1 MFEGF
6 SGWLAEIN
14 KRPFVSS
21 SACTRLTTLNCGAR
35 GAVSGG
41 EPWSENGRLFISH
54 RYETIVFASTSQ
66 AMLQLLIAVFLV
78 LPYASCC
85 VDTTNKWWL
94 IDWHTS
100 PNRHKRHNKSVVGLN
115 QKRGCWVCSGVVVVR
130 VLLDLSDTHGFVCS
144 PSYLRLKAVHK
155 RWMCNVG
162 LVQRSHDYIWRFIC
176 CFVLSILTMFIRH
189 ES

>member
-1 MFEGF
+1 MLLVSPYASCCVGTTNK
-6 SGWLAEIN
+6 SWLIDWHTSLN
-14 KRPFVSS
+14 KQRNYNKSV
-21 SACTRLTTLNCGAR
+21 
-35 GAVSGG
+35 V
-41 EPWSENGRLFISH
+41 
-54 RYETIVFASTSQ
+54 YETIVFASTSQ

-100 PNRHKRHNKSVVGLN
+100 PNRHTCHNKSVVGLN
-115 QKRGCWVCSGVVVVR
+115 QKRGYWVCSGVVVVVR